1 MNLMVKNCCDK
12 KTGMSGERKKKSVKL
27 REDSNSLTLFNLS
40 GKIINHRNVFS
51 YVIMSVSASA
61 LVAGRQLPM
70 KPSKVVAGHE
80 PEKTNEFLQV
90 LAEAINKQV
99 RLLFLINILSISFR
113 VKTFVLRQ

>member
-1 MNLMVKNCCDK
+1 MF
-12 KTGMSGERKKKSVKL
+12 MSFLFHLNILRKL
-27 REDSNSLTLFNLS
+27 IY
-40 GKIINHRNVFS
+40 GKIIYRRNVTF

-61 LVAGRQLPM
+61 LVTGRQLPM

-99 RLLFLINILSISFR
+99 RQLFLINILSISFR
-113 VKTFVLRQ
+113 VKTIVLRQ